1 MKTYKYLNAEET
13 YVGVFDEDGLMRT
26 QVTKDR
32 LLALAEE
39 AGETVTIEP
48 YVPPTQAEIDAQ
60 QQADLDA
67 LNTKVMETEKDLVAL
82 VLILIDEINILRG
95 VAGLP
100 DRTALQF
107 KNAHR
112 SKLNDL

>member
-1 MKTYKYLNAEET
+1 MKTYKYIDNENTIVAE
-13 YVGVFDEDGLMRT
+13 FDEDGTSRRSM
-26 QVTKDR
+26 
-32 LLALAEE
+32 LASVVPEGA
-39 AGETVTIEP
+39 VIEP
-48 YVPPTQAEIDAQ
+48 YVPPTQGEVDAQ
-60 QQADLDA
+60 QQADLDT

-95 VAGLP
+95 IAGLP